1 MPTDRTA
8 PGIAVRRS
16 RSLLPAPPYS
26 SVAFELLAAKLYLK
40 QPGVFATIGTD
51 FALPPAMLPGGSNG
65 EEVPRSMRNPVFLA
79 VVTLLQCDPVRTL
92 EVHPATTG
100 WVSAPGLIATK
111 SVGTGELHC

>member
-79 VVTLLQCDPVRTL
+79 VD
-92 EVHPATTG
+92 
-100 WVSAPGLIATK
+100 
-111 SVGTGELHC
+111 